1 MSKGADNLEQKLAQF
16 LEKYNLN
23 YQKEVCIGKN
33 KARYD
38 FLIPTTP
45 PIALEFDGENH
56 FKPNT
61 HFFKTTEAF
70 DNYKKNDNAKNELSR
85 LGKVHLIRT
94 TNEALTLAE
103 LEVLFEGYEYL
114 LEKGAGDATEKKSS
128 YEASKEAYKETARD
142 YRHRKYLEFAEKK
155 RAAAKARKES
165 ERNNKKQ
172 KNDFD

>member
-1 MSKGADNLEQKLAQF
+1 MSKGADNLEQKLNQF
-16 LEKYNLN
+16 LKKYNLTFK
-23 YQKEVCIGKN
+23 KEVCIGKN

-38 FLIPTTP
+38 FLIETEP

-56 FKPNT
+56 FKPNA

-94 TNEALTLAE
+94 TNENLTLKE
-103 LEVLFEGYEYL
+103 LEKLFEGYEYL
-114 LEKGAGDATEKKSS
+114 LEEGVVEDKKKNS
-128 YEASKEAYKETARD
+128 YEERAETYKKAARD

-155 RAAAKARKES
+155 RIAAKARKES
-165 ERNNKKQ
+165 EAELKRKKRN
-172 KNDFD
+172 DR

>member
-16 LEKYNLN
+16 LKRYNLN
-23 YQKEVCIGKN
+23 YKKEVCIGKN

-38 FLIPTTP
+38 FFIETEP

-94 TNEALTLAE
+94 TNEGLTLKE
-103 LEVLFEGYEYL
+103 LEVLFEDYEEL
-114 LEKGAGDATEKKSS
+114 LEKGVANASKKTNS
-128 YEASKEAYKETARD
+128 YEARKEAYKEAARS
-142 YRHRKYLEFAEKK
+142 YRHRKYLECAEKK
-155 RAAAKARKES
+155 RAAAKDRKNSKRTDE
-165 ERNNKKQ
+165 N
-172 KNDFD
+172 

>member
-1 MSKGADNLEQKLAQF
+1 MSKGSDNLEQKLTQF
-16 LEKYNLN
+16 LKKYNLN
-23 YQKEVCIGKN
+23 YKKEVCIGKN

-38 FLIPTTP
+38 FFIETEP

-103 LEVLFEGYEYL
+103 LEVLFEGYEEL
-114 LEKGAGDATEKKSS
+114 LEKGATNATKKKNN
-128 YEASKEAYKETARD
+128 YEDRKEACKEAARN
-142 YRHRKYLEFAEKK
+142 YRHRKYIESAEKK
-155 RAAAKARKES
+155 RAATKARKDS
-165 ERNNKKQ
+165 ERENKK
-172 KNDFD
+172 